1 MVPKLYRGR
10 KRELPKREEQDLM
23 LGFEAKTGMR
33 KRKRLSKRELSVGQ
47 LREITTLALKD
58 GVSQLEIT
66 QCFGLKPS
74 LIKYLV

>member
-1 MVPKLYRGR
+1 MVPTLYRGC

-23 LGFEAKTGMR
+23 LGFEAKMGMR

-58 GVSQLEIT
+58 GVS
-66 QCFGLKPS
+66 
-74 LIKYLV
+74 